1 MIKQIKRLCCQPV
14 HWCIYLILPGILS
27 CIESLLCD
35 KSLLCGEVLF
45 NSLLCGSLLCL
56 ELLACKFFFLDPI
69 QAFGGAE
76 VIPIILYKG
85 KHGREMGDIVLDEE
99 TILFIGQLPFEFDGN
114 METDNSLELEQSE
127 LAILLHCNGETFKI
141 GNGKFLEVI

>member
-1 MIKQIKRLCCQPV
+1 MIKQIKRLCCQPDN
-14 HWCIYLILPGILS
+14 WCIYLILPGVLS

-35 KSLLCGEVLF
+35 EALLCSEVLFESLLCGK
-45 NSLLCGSLLCL
+45 LLCL

-76 VIPIILYKG
+76 VILIILYKG
-85 KHGREMGDIVLDEE
+85 KHGRETGDIVLDEE
-99 TILFIGQLPFEFDGN
+99 TILFTGQLPFEFDGN
-114 METDNSLELEQSE
+114 METYNSLELEQGE

-141 GNGKFLEVI
+141 GNGKILEVI

>member
-1 MIKQIKRLCCQPV
+1 M
-14 HWCIYLILPGILS
+14 
-27 CIESLLCD
+27 LCD
-35 KSLLCGEVLF
+35 EALLCGKVLF
-45 NSLLCGSLLCL
+45 ESLLCGSLLCL
-56 ELLACKFFFLDPI
+56 ELLACKFFFLNPI
-69 QAFGGAE
+69 QAFGRVE

-85 KHGREMGDIVLDEE
+85 KHGRAMGDIVLDEE

-114 METDNSLELEQSE
+114 METYNSLELEQGE

>member
-1 MIKQIKRLCCQPV
+1 M
-14 HWCIYLILPGILS
+14 
-27 CIESLLCD
+27 LCD
-35 KSLLCGEVLF
+35 ESLLCGEVLF
-45 NSLLCGSLLCL
+45 ESLLCGSLLCL

-99 TILFIGQLPFEFDGN
+99 TILFIGQLPFELDGN
-114 METDNSLELEQSE
+114 METYNSLELEQSE